1 MALNNLKGR
10 IPKITSAMSPRILW
24 LGAGLGIV
32 LLVCVIYGFKFRM
45 QQREE
50 QRAAFA
56 TQNSAMDAAVSTRKG
71 LRGRLTPLGDLEE
84 PSAAQ
89 TAANGIAQGARGA
102 VRNIAQPFGN
112 NQQPQPAQTGGYV
125 APQPEDP
132 IEQARQRAYARRLAA
147 IESPTG
153 VPVNA
158 VPPANPND
166 SLAELAKLA
175 SHATPPAA
183 AESSDRHEGF
193 SSDDPNG
200 QDNKRAF
207 QKEERDNDYIK
218 TTRVAP
224 LSPWVVERGDSIEAG
239 LPNKLVTD
247 LPGDLVAEVKR
258 DVYDSPTHRYL
269 MIPAGSLLAGEY
281 NSSVSYGQ
289 QRAQVVWTYLRF
301 PDGTFVDLEKFLTH
315 SADGSVG
322 LKDQVDNHLKRLI
335 GGIALTSGFAA
346 GIQISQ
352 NRSGGSGSVL
362 SYPSNTALAGSA
374 AGQQAA
380 SLGENLTARNL
391 NVQPTIKI
399 RQGNNFS
406 VSVLKTIIFPAPYKP
421 LQANARKVVI
431 Q

>member
-1 MALNNLKGR
+1 MGLTSLKGR
-10 IPKITSAMSPRILW
+10 IPKIASAMSPRIIW
-24 LGAGLGIV
+24 IGSVLGVV
-32 LLVCVIYGFKFRM
+32 LLVVVAYGFRYRF

-50 QRAAFA
+50 QRAAYSA
-56 TQNSAMDAAVSTRKG
+56 QNTVVDAAVSTRKG
-71 LRGRLTPLGDLEE
+71 LHGRLPPVDNLEE
-84 PSAAQ
+84 PSPVQ
-89 TAANGIAQGARGA
+89 TAANNVAQGAKGV
-102 VRNIAQPFGN
+102 VRTVAQPWGN
-112 NQQPQPAQTGGYV
+112 NEQQQAANYPSQPPA
-125 APQPEDP
+125 EDP
-132 IEQARQRAYARRLAA
+132 IEQRRRRAYERRMAA

-153 VPVNA
+153 VAVNA
-158 VPPANPND
+158 SPEVKSTD

-175 SHATPPAA
+175 NNAASPTAA
-183 AESSDRHEGF
+183 ASDKHDGF
-193 SSDDPNG
+193 SLDDPNA
-200 QDNKRAF
+200 QDNKRVF
-207 QKEERDNDYIK
+207 QKGASDNDYIK
-218 TTRVAP
+218 TTRIAP

-247 LPGDLVAEVKR
+247 LPGDLIAEVKR

-281 NSSVSYGQ
+281 NSLVSYGQ

-301 PDGTFVDLEKFLTH
+301 PDGTYVDLEKFISH
-315 SADGSVG
+315 SADGAVG

-352 NRSGGSGSVL
+352 NRSGGNSTFT
-362 SYPSNTALAGSA
+362 YPSNTQLAASA

-380 SLGENLTARNL
+380 SLGENLTSRNL

-399 RQGNNFS
+399 RAGDNFP
-406 VSVLKTIIFPAPYKP
+406 VSVMKTMIFPGPYKP
-421 LQANARKVVI
+421 LQANARKVVL

>member
-1 MALNNLKGR
+1 MGLTSLKGR
-10 IPKITSAMSPRILW
+10 IPKIASAMSPRIIW
-24 LGAGLGIV
+24 IGSALGVV
-32 LLVCVIYGFKFRM
+32 LLVVVVYGFRYRF

-50 QRAAFA
+50 QRAAYSA
-56 TQNSAMDAAVSTRKG
+56 QNTVVDAAVSTRKD
-71 LRGRLTPLGDLEE
+71 LHGRLTPLDNLEE
-84 PSAAQ
+84 PSPVQ
-89 TAANGIAQGARGA
+89 TAANNVAQGAKGVVRA
-102 VRNIAQPFGN
+102 VAQPWGN
-112 NQQPQPAQTGGYV
+112 NEQQQLANYPSQPPA
-125 APQPEDP
+125 EDP
-132 IEQARQRAYARRLAA
+132 IEQRRRRAYERRMAA

-153 VPVNA
+153 VAVNA
-158 VPPANPND
+158 SPEVKPTD

-175 SHATPPAA
+175 NNAAPPAA
-183 AESSDRHEGF
+183 TASDKHDGF
-193 SSDDPNG
+193 ASDDPNG
-200 QDNKRAF
+200 QENKRAF
-207 QKEERDNDYIK
+207 QKEASDNDYIK
-218 TTRVAP
+218 ATRIAP

-247 LPGDLVAEVKR
+247 LPGDLIAEVKR

-301 PDGTFVDLEKFLTH
+301 PDGTYVDLEKFISH
-315 SADGSVG
+315 SADGAVG

-352 NRSGGSGSVL
+352 NRSGGNSTFT
-362 SYPSNTALAGSA
+362 YPSNTQLAASA

-380 SLGENLTARNL
+380 SLGENLTSRNL
-391 NVQPTIKI
+391 NLQPTIKI
-399 RQGNNFS
+399 RPGNNFA
-406 VSVLKTIIFPAPYKP
+406 VSVMKTIIFPGPYKP
-421 LQANARKVVI
+421 LQANARKVVL